1 MNRKGQA
8 LVEFIIVLPVLIFIL
23 LAIIDFGTL
32 SFNKNKLEN
41 IITDVSSMYKNNES
55 IEDINK
61 FLNKNDKDI
70 KLEITNEDKY
80 TNIKLYKSYDYIT
93 PGMDKI
99 FKNKS
104 IVVERTVYNE

>member
-55 IEDINK
+55 IEDIN
-61 FLNKNDKDI
+61 
-70 KLEITNEDKY
+70 
-80 TNIKLYKSYDYIT
+80 
-93 PGMDKI
+93 
-99 FKNKS
+99 
-104 IVVERTVYNE
+104 